1 MIRSLNSDLS
11 WSGRGGEE
19 SVKQCDYFYQVTV
32 ISINLVINN
41 QRSKNTLVVFPFSCF
56 ERHTVGFLRAFFINL
71 NRDFCVLAEGGEGS
85 EDWGRRENK
94 VIIQIFMSY
103 S

>member
-11 WSGRGGEE
+11 WSGRGGEK

-32 ISINLVINN
+32 VSINLVINN

-71 NRDFCVLAEGGEGS
+71 NRDFCVLAEGRRGARIGGEGKT
-85 EDWGRRENK
+85 R
-94 VIIQIFMSY
+94 
-103 S
+103 